1 MIYLNI
7 SNNVIL
13 NTLGVPVISS
23 FEHLSEQLSLTK
35 QLLYFLTYQKKYCYY
50 KREIFKKDKTTRV
63 LHVPCL
69 SLKVIQKWILT
80 EILEKINVSEQSM
93 AFVPQKHG
101 LKENAEFHKKNIF
114 LLEMDITNFF
124 GTITEK
130 QVYKL
135 FCNIGYGSKVATV
148 LTNLCTYDGVLP
160 QGAVTSPYISNLVCY
175 HLDARLNG
183 YCSRKDIVYTRY
195 ADDLTFSSNNRTLL
209 NRAEKFVKY
218 IIIEEGFS
226 INEKK
231 TRYLSNDVKKTVTGI
246 TINNEEIH
254 VDKEFK
260 RIIRAQI
267 YNSIKVKKYD
277 DNDKIR
283 GKIAYVN
290 SIENGYQYK
299 IVNYIKTIIE
309 KPEFSGDFEVVN
321 AFNKNKLFSILPN
334 MVFKEKMESSF

>member
-1 MIYLNI
+1 MNI

-35 QLLYFLTYQKKYCYY
+35 ELLYFLTYKKKYCYHE
-50 KREIFKKDKTTRV
+50 KKVLKKDGTTRT
-63 LHVPCL
+63 LHIPSL
-69 SLKVIQKWILT
+69 SLKVIQKWILM
-80 EILEKINVSEQSM
+80 EILEKINVSEQAM
-93 AFVPQKHG
+93 AFVPKKNG

-124 GTITEK
+124 GTIAEK

-135 FCNIGYGSKVATV
+135 FCSIGYVSKVATV

-160 QGAVTSPYISNLVCY
+160 QGAVTSPYIANLVCY

-183 YCSRKDIVYTRY
+183 YCSRRDIEYTRY
-195 ADDLTFSSNNRTLL
+195 ADDLAFSSNNRTLI
-209 NRAEKFVKY
+209 NRVEKFLKY
-218 IIIEEGFS
+218 IVAEEGFL

-246 TINNEEIH
+246 TINNEELH
-254 VDKEFK
+254 VDKNFK
-260 RIIRAQI
+260 RTIRAQI
-267 YNSIKVKKYD
+267 YTSVKVKNYD

-290 SIENGYQYK
+290 SIENCYQKK
-299 IVNYIKTIIE
+299 IIEYIKTIIV
-309 KPEFSGDFEVVN
+309 KPGLRSNLEVVN
-321 AFNKNKLFSILPN
+321 EFNKNKLFSILPD
-334 MVFKEKMESSF
+334 MVFTKK

>member
-35 QLLYFLTYQKKYCYY
+35 ELLYFLTYQKKYCY
-50 KREIFKKDKTTRV
+50 RERKVYKKDGTTRT
-63 LHVPCL
+63 LHIPSL
-69 SLKVIQKWILT
+69 SLKVIQKWILM
-80 EILEKINVSEQSM
+80 EILEKINVSKQAM
-93 AFVPQKHG
+93 AFVPKKNG

-114 LLEMDITNFF
+114 LLEMDITDFF
-124 GTITEK
+124 GTIAEK
-130 QVYKL
+130 QVYRL

-160 QGAVTSPYISNLVCY
+160 QGAVTSPYIANLVCY

-183 YCSRKDIVYTRY
+183 YCSRKDIEYTRY
-195 ADDLTFSSNNRTLL
+195 ADDLTFSSNNRNLL
-209 NRAEKFVKY
+209 NRAEKFLKY
-218 IIIEEGFS
+218 IVTKEGFY
-226 INEKK
+226 INAKK

-254 VDKEFK
+254 VDKKFK
-260 RIIRAQI
+260 RTIRAQI
-267 YNSIKVKKYD
+267 YTSIKAKNYK

-290 SIENGYQYK
+290 SIEKGYK
-299 IVNYIKTIIE
+299 KKTIEYIKTIII
-309 KPEFSGDFEVVN
+309 KPELTSNLSLTNE
-321 AFNKNKLFSILPN
+321 FNKNKLFSILPD
-334 MVFKEKMESSF
+334 MTFIKKKKIH

>member
-1 MIYLNI
+1 M
-7 SNNVIL
+7 

-35 QLLYFLTYQKKYCYY
+35 QLLYFLTYQKHYCY
-50 KREIFKKDKTTRV
+50 REKEILKKDKTTRF
-63 LHVPCL
+63 LYVPCL
-69 SLKVIQKWILT
+69 SLKVVQKWILI
-80 EILEKINVSEQSM
+80 EILEKIHVSGQAM
-93 AFVPQKHG
+93 AFIPRKNG

-130 QVYKL
+130 QVFKL

-148 LTNLCTYDGVLP
+148 LTNLCTYEGVLP
-160 QGAVTSPYISNLVCY
+160 QGAVTSPYIANLVCY

-218 IIIEEGFS
+218 IVAEEGFS

-231 TRYLSNDVKKTVTGI
+231 TRYYSNEVKKVVTGI

-254 VDKEFK
+254 VDNDFK

-267 YNSIKVKKYD
+267 YNSIKTKNYD
-277 DNDKIR
+277 SNNQIR

-290 SIENGYQYK
+290 SIENGYQNK
-299 IVNYIKTIIE
+299 ILNYINTIIV
-309 KPEFSGDFEVVN
+309 KPKFISDPDIVN
-321 AFNKNKLFSILPN
+321 AFNKNKLYSTLPD
-334 MVFKEKMESSF
+334 MIFEDELESPFN